1 MMSPDPRSGADPG
14 HRSTPEQKGTP
25 APVRAHGP
33 LLPSGPGGVD
43 EMDAAGV
50 LGQSNGS

>member
-1 MMSPDPRSGADPG
+1 V
-14 HRSTPEQKGTP
+14 KGTP

-50 LGQSNGS
+50 RQKVYRQALVEAPTAATGQRQLS